1 MTSNPQQK
9 RLFRKYDNIFS
20 MPTCE
25 QALNTI
31 IQFTFF
37 YHKNCGVLQGFPAM
51 KITVIKL
58 WLPGDDGMFDIMF
71 DPLTLVKVTSKIEQ

>member
-20 MPTCE
+20 MPTWE

-58 WLPGDDGMFDIMF
+58 WLPGDDGMFDIMS
-71 DPLTLVKVTSKIEQ
+71 T